1 MRALIRG
8 LIAAALVALP
18 FAAGSAHAAGGA
30 TVPLSVSPSPTVL
43 LAANPHQPLQG
54 DACGAAF
61 AELGAVYAMY
71 TTALLFC
78 PLALCIPLIYQFGD
92 LLVSAAVQV
101 TYACAI

>member
-8 LIAAALVALP
+8 LIAAVVVALP
-18 FAAGSAHAAGGA
+18 LGAGSARAAPGG
-30 TVPLSVSPSPTVL
+30 TLPMSVSPSPAVVL
-43 LAANPHQPLQG
+43 ASPAPSPLQADG
-54 DACGAAF
+54 CTAAF

-78 PLALCIPLIYQFGD
+78 PLALCIPLVFQFGD
-92 LLVSAAVQV
+92 LLLSAAVQV